1 MSKKIMQKLNHQ
13 NNNRQFISYLKKQEF
28 LVQGLINE
36 IFQKSQIVFICLND
50 KIKYFILW
58 LWLEYFI
65 KYL

>member
-1 MSKKIMQKLNHQ
+1 MQKLNCQ

-36 IFQKSQIVFICLND
+36 ISQKSQIVLICLND

>member
-1 MSKKIMQKLNHQ
+1 MQKLNCQ